1 MNPIGFSTGAL
12 AKGDFATGLNL
23 QRAIPRIDAVELSAL
38 RDHELPSL
46 VEAIPTLDLEKFE
59 YVSFHAPSKLQTLD
73 EQAVFDLLLHLPE
86 NWPIVVHP
94 DILHTPS
101 LWQGLG
107 GRLCLENMDN
117 RKTTGRTIDELH
129 TLFETFPD
137 ATFCLDLGHARQID
151 PTMAS
156 AILML
161 CKFHDR
167 LRELH
172 VSEVGP
178 LGEHLAL
185 GATTRQAFARV
196 VHLVAPHCPL
206 IIDSIIPPESIESE
220 LDAVRAVFDAPIRV
234 RSSIAV
240 APHSLGPEPG
250 GGFLRQS

>member
-1 MNPIGFSTGAL
+1 MKPIGFSTGAL
-12 AKGDFATGLNL
+12 AKGDFATGLNV

-46 VEAIPTLDLEKFE
+46 VEAIPSLDLEQFE
-59 YVSFHAPSKLQTLD
+59 YVSFHAPSKLQALD
-73 EQAVFDLLLHLPE
+73 EQAVFDLLLRLPDS
-86 NWPIVVHP
+86 WPIVVHP

-101 LWQGLG
+101 LWQRLG

-117 RKTTGRTIDELH
+117 RKTTGRTIDELRV
-129 TLFETFPD
+129 LFQTFPE

-161 CKFHDR
+161 SEFRDR
-167 LRELH
+167 LCELH

-178 LGEHLAL
+178 RGEHLPL

-196 VHLVAPHCPL
+196 VHLIAPDCPL
-206 IIDSIIPPESIESE
+206 IIESIIPPESIESE
-220 LDAVRAVFDAPIRV
+220 LDTVRAVFDAPIS
-234 RSSIAV
+234 RSSA
-240 APHSLGPEPG
+240 A
-250 GGFLRQS
+250 